1 METEVL
7 LKVLIRFFSS
17 SHCAFCPA
25 AKKIL
30 QDVIAEQ
37 RLEEAVE
44 VQHIL
49 IDDKPELAFELGL
62 MALPAILVGPAG
74 NEQMFVGL
82 PEKEQLQTAILGYLF
97 GGMSTEA

>member
-7 LKVLIRFFSS
+7 LKVFIRFFSS
-17 SHCAFCPA
+17 SHCAFCPS

-37 RLEEAVE
+37 KLDEIVD
-44 VQHIL
+44 VQYIS

-62 MALPAILVGPAG
+62 MALPAILVGPEG
-74 NEQMFVGL
+74 SQQMFVGL
-82 PEKEQLQTAILGYLF
+82 PEKEQLQSAIMSYLF
-97 GGMSTEA
+97 GGMGTDT

>member
-30 QDVIAEQ
+30 QEVIAEQ
-37 RLEEAVE
+37 KLEEIVE
-44 VQHIL
+44 VQFIEL
-49 IDDKPELAFELGL
+49 DDKPELAFELGL
-62 MALPAILVGPAG
+62 MALPAILVGPEG
-74 NEQMFVGL
+74 REQMFVGL
-82 PEKEQLQTAILGYLF
+82 PEKEQLQSAIMSYLF
-97 GGMSTEA
+97 GGMGTDA

>member
-1 METEVL
+1 LETEVL

-30 QDVIAEQ
+30 QDVIVEQ
-37 RLEEAVE
+37 RLEEVID
-44 VQHIL
+44 VQYIL

-62 MALPAILVGPAG
+62 MALPAILVGPEG
-74 NEQMFVGL
+74 TEQMFVGL
-82 PEKEQLQTAILGYLF
+82 PEKEQLQTAIMSYLF
-97 GGMSTEA
+97 GGTGTEA

>member
-7 LKVLIRFFSS
+7 IKVLIRFFSS

-30 QDVIAEQ
+30 QDVIADQ
-37 RLEEAVE
+37 KLDGVVE
-44 VQHIL
+44 VQLIS

-62 MALPAILVGPAG
+62 MALPAILVGPEG
-74 NEQMFVGL
+74 REQMFVGL
-82 PEKEQLQTAILGYLF
+82 PEKEQLQSAIMNYLF
-97 GGMSTEA
+97 GGMGTET